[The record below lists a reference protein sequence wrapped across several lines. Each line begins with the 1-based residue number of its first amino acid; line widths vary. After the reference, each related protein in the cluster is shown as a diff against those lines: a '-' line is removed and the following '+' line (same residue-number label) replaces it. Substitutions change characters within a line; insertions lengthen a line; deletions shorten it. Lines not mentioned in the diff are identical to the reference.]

1 MLETKSTC
9 PYCGVGCGVII
20 QTNKDPQGNPEVI
33 GVRGDPDHP
42 ANFGKLC
49 TKGSTLH
56 LTAASHLQ
64 DQARLLYPI
73 KQENRQHLEDA
84 SSVRISWE
92 EATQTIAQRFADTI
106 TKYGPDSVAI
116 YVSGQILTED
126 YYIFNKIVKGLIGT
140 NNIDTNSR
148 LCMSSAVAG
157 YKQTLGMDAPPC
169 CYEDIDVAK
178 VFFITGSNTAFAHP
192 ILYRRLEQ
200 ARQND
205 PNIKVIVVDPRKTT
219 TAKEADL
226 HLQISPGTD
235 VALHHGMLHIML
247 WEKWVDEAY
256 IQGFTEGFDALKDL
270 VRDYTPRVVSQLCG
284 ITEQDLYL
292 ASEWFARSPA
302 TLSLYCQGLN
312 QASDGTAKNAT
323 LINLHLATGQIGKD
337 GAGPFS
343 LTGQPNAMG
352 GREVGGLANLLSA
365 HRNLKNPV
373 EREEVAKF
381 WGIEDVPAK
390 PGLTAVPMF
399 RALKAKEV
407 KAIWIVCTNPA
418 QSMPDQQEIH
428 EALQNAEFVVVQEA
442 FKNTATCQYAD
453 ILLPA
458 TTWAEK
464 TGTVTNS
471 ERRISLVRPA
481 ISPRGEAKHDW
492 EIALEVARQLENLLP
507 SRRLPGVST
516 LFPYQTVEQLWNEHR
531 DLTQGR
537 DLDITG
543 LSYAIL
549 ENSGPQQWPMP
560 KGSTAGLKRLYQ
572 DGQFPTDSCKAKFM
586 PTPYS
591 ATMKPVSAR
600 YPFSLNTG
608 RLRDHWHGMSRTGL
622 LGTLFAHV
630 PKPYME
636 ISPKDAH
643 RLQLADED
651 LAHITSQQGSEI
663 FPIKISEDVAFSHV
677 FIPMHWGS
685 EFISGNAG
693 KHFGRGVNGLTSP
706 LLDPVSE
713 QPELKHV
720 PVKILKA
727 DLPWRL
733 VAFGFFPKEKV
744 LLAFE
749 KLKSSYSQF
758 GSAYACLFGR
768 EQDQSDVGIYFS
780 AAHFEN
786 PFVTQDKNALATIDT
801 ILKIFEL
808 DQIALN
814 VMGYQDKRLGVLRMI
829 RTDNTLKGVLL
840 AGTKDQMV
848 SLPWL
853 RAMMDQGINPTSLGR
868 MILAP
873 TKIAPMAI
881 KASSPPIC
889 ICFNVNA
896 DTILKEIHS
905 TQDQT
910 AEKCFLQLQEKT
922 QCGTNCGSCKPE
934 IKKMIEKTFQENR
947 KSLGMPT

>member
-20 QTNKDPQGNPEVI
+20 QTQKDTLGKIEVV

-49 TKGSTLH
+49 SKGSTLH

-64 DQARLLYPI
+64 DQARLLYPT
-73 KQENRQHLEDA
+73 KQENRHQDNGTLSE
-84 SSVRISWE
+84 RISWD
-92 EATQTIAQRFADTI
+92 EAIQTVAKKFADAINT
-106 TKYGPDSVAI
+106 YGPDSVAF

-126 YYIFNKIVKGLIGT
+126 YYIFNKIAKGLIGT

-169 CYEDIDVAK
+169 CYEDIDDAK
-178 VFFITGSNTAFAHP
+178 VLFITGSNTAFAHP
-192 ILYRRLEQ
+192 ILYRRIEQ
-200 ARQND
+200 ARQNNPD
-205 PNIKVIVVDPRKTT
+205 LKVIVVDPRKTT

-226 HLQISPGTD
+226 HLQIAPGTD

-247 WEKWVDEAY
+247 WEKWIDETY
-256 IQGFTEGFDALKDL
+256 INSFTEGFEELKDL
-270 VRDYTPRVVSQLCG
+270 VREYTPKLVAQICG
-284 ITEQDLYL
+284 ITEQDLFL
-292 ASEWFARSPA
+292 ATQWFAKSPA

-312 QASDGTAKNAT
+312 QASDGTAKNAS
-323 LINLHLATGQIGKD
+323 LINLHLATGQIGKV

-365 HRNLKNPV
+365 HRNLKNPAD
-373 EREEVAKF
+373 REEVARF
-381 WGIEDVPAK
+381 WGVKSVPDQ

-399 RALKAKEV
+399 NALKAKKI

-418 QSMPDQQEIH
+418 QSMPDQQSIH
-428 EALQNAEFVVVQEA
+428 EALENAEFVVVQEA

-458 TTWAEK
+458 STWAEK
-464 TGTVTNS
+464 IGTVTNS

-481 ISPRGEAKHDW
+481 IPARGEAKHDW
-492 EIALEVARQLENLLP
+492 QIALDFARELERLIP
-507 SRRLPGVST
+507 FRRVKSLDT
-516 LFPYQTVEQLWNEHR
+516 LFPYQTVEDIWNEHR
-531 DLTQGR
+531 DLTRGR

-543 LSYAIL
+543 LSYEIL
-549 ENSGPQQWPMP
+549 ESAGPQQWPMP
-560 KGSTAGLKRLYQ
+560 ENASSGLKRLYT
-572 DGQFPTDSCKAKFM
+572 DGKFPTDSGKAKFM
-586 PTPYS
+586 PTPYKVT
-591 ATMKPVSAR
+591 AKPVTAR
-600 YPFSLNTG
+600 FPFALTTG

-622 LGTLFAHV
+622 VGTLFAHV

-636 ISPKDAH
+636 ISPKDAY
-643 RLQLADED
+643 RLQLEDED

-663 FPIKISEDVAFSHV
+663 FPIKISEDVASSQV

-693 KHFGRGVNGLTSP
+693 KKSSRGVNGLTSP
-706 LLDPVSE
+706 LIDPVSE
-713 QPELKHV
+713 QPELKYAA
-720 PVKILKA
+720 VKILKA

-733 VAFGFFPKEKV
+733 VAFGLFPKEQV

-749 KLKSSYSQF
+749 KIKAQYVQF
-758 GSAYACLFGR
+758 GSAYATLFGR
-768 EQDQSDVGIYFS
+768 EQEQSDVGIFFS
-780 AAHFEN
+780 IAHFEN
-786 PFVTQDKNALATIDT
+786 PFVTKDQKTLACIEA
-801 ILKIFEL
+801 ILNIFEL
-808 DQIALN
+808 NQRSLN

-829 RTDNTLKGVLL
+829 RSDNRLKAVLL
-840 AGTKDQMV
+840 AGTPEQVV
-848 SLPWL
+848 SQNWL
-853 RAMMDQGINPTSLGR
+853 RAMMDQGISPSTLGR

-873 TKIAPMAI
+873 SKTPPMPI
-881 KASSPPIC
+881 KVSSPPIC
-889 ICFNVNA
+889 NCFNVTA
-896 DTILKEIHS
+896 ETLLKEINLS
-905 TQDQT
+905 GSNTIDQ
-910 AEKCFLQLQEKT
+910 CFAQLQEKT

-934 IKKMIEKTFQENR
+934 IKKMIENTFQQKS
-947 KSLGMPT
+947 KSLGLVE